1 MSLGMR
7 EEGGCP
13 FVHFDDVNLMASLSG
28 EVIQKTDIISEIFRF
43 KAVNKPCE
51 ACNVYRAA
59 YTKIIQ
65 KDEPLDKFSS
75 PLMYYRSLKL
85 CSDHSLDW

>member
-28 EVIQKTDIISEIFRF
+28 EVTQKTDTVKEIFQLR
-43 KAVNKPCE
+43 AVNKPCE

-75 PLMYYRSLKL
+75 PLTYYRSLKP
-85 CSDHSLDW
+85 CSDPSLEW

>member
-13 FVHFDDVNLMASLSG
+13 FVHFDEANLVESLSS
-28 EVIQKTDIISEIFRF
+28 EVTQKNEIINEIFRL
-43 KAVNKPCE
+43 KAANNPCG

-59 YTKIIQ
+59 YVKVLNLGVSL
-65 KDEPLDKFSS
+65 EGFNS
-75 PLMYYRSLKL
+75 PLTYYRSLKL
-85 CSDHSLDW
+85 SSNPSLDW